1 MKINVLARREYK
13 NYYSKYISYENIF
26 QDVPKGI
33 DFVLC
38 MLIIY
43 AKILGQTI
51 HNFTFHKN
59 IILIFIIIEVVV

>member
-1 MKINVLARREYK
+1 MCWQGGSIKTIIVNRYHMK
-13 NYYSKYISYENIF
+13 NIF

-59 IILIFIIIEVVV
+59 INLIFIIIEVIV